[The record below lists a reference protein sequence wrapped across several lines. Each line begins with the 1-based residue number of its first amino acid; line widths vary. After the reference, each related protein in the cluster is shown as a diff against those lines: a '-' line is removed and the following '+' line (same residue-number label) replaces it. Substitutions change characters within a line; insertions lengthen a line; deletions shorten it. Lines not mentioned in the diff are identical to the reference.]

1 MRCISRMDGLVG
13 RLSDWYWHPFHIY
26 IYLYY
31 IIYGKKYTYIQTQT
45 QTNTS
50 IQLHIY
56 IYVLF
61 YRIFLD
67 LTKNTS
73 LPYELIMVF
82 HVYLLLYL
90 YYARLSY
97 FVGSLE
103 MKFKGIQ
110 FFFLVSSFE
119 DLFLYIYTY
128 IHIFYNSIY
137 G

>member
-1 MRCISRMDGLVG
+1 MTGTGTHS
-13 RLSDWYWHPFHIY
+13 IY
-26 IYLYY
+26 IYTFIILYMVKS
-31 IIYGKKYTYIQTQT
+31 IRISKHKHKQTLPF
-45 QTNTS
+45 S
-50 IQLHIY
+50 YIY
-56 IYVLF
+56 IYVFF